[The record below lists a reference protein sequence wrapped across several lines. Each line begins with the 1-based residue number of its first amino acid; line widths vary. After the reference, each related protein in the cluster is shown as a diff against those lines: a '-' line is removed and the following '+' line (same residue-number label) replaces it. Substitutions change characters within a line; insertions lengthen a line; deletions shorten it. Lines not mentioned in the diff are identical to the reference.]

1 MSAVPDRLAAALAD
15 RYRIARELGQ
25 GGMATV
31 YLAEDIKHD
40 RKVAIKVLKP
50 ELAAVLGAERFVV
63 EIKTTAAHSHPHILP
78 LFDSGEAAGFLFYV
92 MPYIE
97 GETIREKLN
106 RETQFGIEE
115 ALKITTEV
123 ADALDYA
130 HRHGVIHRDI
140 KPENILLH
148 DGRPMVMDFGIAL
161 AVSAAA
167 GGRMTETGLSLG
179 TPHYMSPE
187 QATADKAITAR
198 SDVYSLASVLYEMLA
213 GEPPH
218 SGGSAQAIIMKI
230 IAEKAQPVT
239 ELRRSVPPNVA
250 AALEK
255 ALEKVPADRFESA
268 SAFARAL
275 ADQHFVTALTA
286 GASRAR
292 GRRTVPMA
300 LFATVALLLAAGAA
314 IGWLRTPTAP
324 ERVVARFT
332 IDAEG
337 MTRGIDVSP
346 DGRDILFAGLADGMQ
361 LRALDGD
368 SAEFVP
374 RRSLR
379 ARISLDGKRFLGV
392 LTNGDLVIA
401 DLRGGSTQVLTQVDP
416 AATAI
421 WGRDGFIYFTLQG
434 GLARIPE
441 SNGVVD
447 TLAVRDTTTGRI
459 VPMDA
464 LPDGRTLLV
473 TLAREGVQT
482 IALMDV
488 ARRTTTPLF
497 TARRTQY
504 VRYTPA
510 GYIVYNDVNRILART
525 FDPRRGKVGADPITL
540 AEGPPGR
547 VLGFGIGGTTLAF
560 TPIGG
565 GPGTLVVADRSGSVR
580 QLPNLPPGAYNA
592 PQVSPDGRRFVVFRD
607 VGGQGEDLW
616 VYEMP
621 SGPLTQLTYT
631 GDISARTLMWS
642 LDGTHVV
649 YTRNGEPRD
658 LFRRRSDGSGEEE
671 VLLERDGVT
680 LARFAPDGRRV
691 WYTRADGV
699 LRSATPGAPN
709 DDQVVYRGVPGSF
722 MYPSP
727 DGRWVATQMFDS
739 PPQILA
745 QATSGSG
752 RRVQVSLRSGLG
764 PKWSSNGRKL
774 YFLDGTALTEATL
787 ELGGDVRVTS
797 LTRLPFYDRA
807 GATWDVFPDDERFVM
822 TRVTNE
828 SAIRFG
834 EVTVIANFDVL
845 LDQLARGAK

>member
-1 MSAVPDRLAAALAD
+1 MSAPADRLAAALAD
-15 RYRIARELGQ
+15 RYRIERELGA

-31 YLAEDIKHD
+31 YLAADLKHD

-63 EIKTTAAHSHPHILP
+63 EIKTTAALSHPHILP

-115 ALKITTEV
+115 ALRITTEV

-187 QATADKAITAR
+187 QATADKQITAR
-198 SDVYSLASVLYEMLA
+198 SDIYSLASVLYEMLA

-268 SAFARAL
+268 SEFARAL
-275 ADQHFVTALTA
+275 GDQHFVTALTP
-286 GASRAR
+286 GASRAH
-292 GRRTVPMA
+292 GRRTVPTA
-300 LFATVALLLAAGAA
+300 LFAAVALLLAALAA
-314 IGWLRTPTAP
+314 AGWLRSPSVP
-324 ERVVARFT
+324 ERAVARFT
-332 IDAEG
+332 IDAGE

-346 DGRDILFAGLADGMQ
+346 DGRNVLYVPSSTGMR
-361 LRALDGD
+361 LRKLDGD

-374 RRSLR
+374 MRSPN
-379 ARISLDGKRFLGV
+379 ARISPDGQWLLGV
-392 LTNGDLVIA
+392 LPSGDLVIEP
-401 DLRGGSTQVLTQVDP
+401 LRGGASRVLTQVNP
-416 AATAI
+416 NAAAI
-421 WGRDGFIYFTLQG
+421 WGLDGFVYFALDG
-434 GLARIPE
+434 GLARIPAD
-441 SNGVVD
+441 GGTVD
-447 TLAVRDTTTGRI
+447 TLAVSDTSRGRI

-464 LPDGRTLLV
+464 LPDGRTLVV
-473 TLAREGVQT
+473 TLARAGVAS
-482 IALMDV
+482 ISLMDV

-497 TARRTQY
+497 TAQRVQY
-504 VRYTPA
+504 VRYAPA
-510 GYIVYNDVNRILART
+510 GYLIYNDLNRILART
-525 FDPRRGKVGADPITL
+525 FDPRRRNAGEESITL
-540 AEGPPGR
+540 AEGPPTR

-565 GPGTLVVADRSGSVR
+565 GPGTLVVADRSGGVR
-580 QLPNLPPGAYNA
+580 QLPNLPPGEYNV
-592 PQVSPDGRRFVVFRD
+592 PRVSPDGRRFVVYRD
-607 VGGQGEDLW
+607 DGGRGADLW

-621 SGPLTQLTYT
+621 SGPLTQLTHT
-631 GDISARTLMWS
+631 RDVVNRVLTWTP
-642 LDGTHVV
+642 DGSRVV
-649 YTRNGEPRD
+649 YTRSTRPRD
-658 LFRRRSDGSGEEE
+658 VLWRRSDGTGEEE

-680 LARFAPDGRRV
+680 LARIAPDGRRV
-691 WYTRADGV
+691 LYSSADGA
-699 LRSATPGAPN
+699 LRSASPNAPN
-709 DDQVVYRGVPGSF
+709 GDQVVYRSGGSPY

-727 DGRWVATQMFDS
+727 DGRLVASQMLGT
-739 PPQILA
+739 PPQIFV
-745 QATSGSG
+745 QSITGSG
-752 RRVQVSLRSGLG
+752 RRVQVSVRSGLDV
-764 PKWSSNGRKL
+764 KWSSNSRKL
-774 YFLDGTALTEATL
+774 YFVDGTALMEATL
-787 ELGGDVRVTS
+787 DVGGDVRAT
-797 LTRLPFYDRA
+797 LRRLPFYDRA
-807 GATWDVFPDDERFVM
+807 GATYDVFPDDERFVM

-828 SAIRFG
+828 SAVRFG
-834 EVTVIANFDVL
+834 EVTVIANFDVFL
-845 LDQLARGAK
+845 SPLARGAK